1 VSAEPVD
8 VARLGR
14 LFGPPNQW
22 IIDRARSRLERGVS
36 LTGGLTLPD
45 PSDQQRVALAGL
57 LGRRLRSGRSLRV
70 DLADLD
76 AVVRDSGCAPN
87 LAAAVVAL
95 TGPVVDRAALA
106 AETAQG
112 WRAVLALADPLV
124 DARPVLGIWRER
136 LVATGLLRRLAGT
149 PQAGEA
155 LMAAAV
161 QVLDALPADSVPISV
176 FAARV
181 HGDGHGLDADR
192 PLSTLLLDAVALL
205 GRSTGTV
212 DGGDLADSADDGDM
226 AEADGADRGD
236 LAGSDGREVAGD
248 VGGDRVGDGPD
259 GVAGRSARSARSAE
273 WRREAWAEVGV
284 LVSELALPVL
294 TLGLPGDRH
303 SVTGRVL
310 ELWRAA
316 GEPVHLSLR
325 HLVRDP
331 PDLGALVGADVF
343 VCENPAVVSAAAD
356 RLGARCRP
364 LVCVGGMP
372 AAAAASL
379 LRLLAD
385 AEAVLRYH
393 GDFDWGGLAIA
404 NTVTTRFGAVPWRY
418 DRAHYERAL
427 RPGLATLTDRRIDA
441 RFDPDLADALG
452 EHRRRV
458 EEEAVL
464 DDLLAD
470 LIADPPADPGW
481 G

>member
-1 VSAEPVD
+1 MSTEPVIHHGATGFD
-8 VARLGR
+8 LTEVGTAVSGTVDLERLGR
-14 LFGPPNQW
+14 LFGPPTQW
-22 IIDRARSRLERGVS
+22 ILARARSRLERGGS
-36 LTGGLTLPD
+36 LTGALTLPD
-45 PSDQQRVALAGL
+45 PSEQQRVALAGL
-57 LGRRLRSGRSLRV
+57 LGRRPRSGRSLRV
-70 DLADLD
+70 DVDDLD
-76 AVVRDSGCAPN
+76 TVVRRSGCAPS

-106 AETAQG
+106 AEAARDWQ
-112 WRAVLALADPLV
+112 AVFALADPLV
-124 DARPVLGIWRER
+124 DARPALGAWRDR
-136 LVATGLLRRLAGT
+136 LGTTGLLRRLAGSREEG
-149 PQAGEA
+149 QA

-161 QVLDALPADSVPISV
+161 SVLGALPADGAPISV

-181 HGDGHGLDADR
+181 LGDGHGLDTDR
-192 PLSTLLLDAVALL
+192 PLSSLLLDAVALL
-205 GRSTGTV
+205 GRS
-212 DGGDLADSADDGDM
+212 LSADADDGD
-226 AEADGADRGD
+226 
-236 LAGSDGREVAGD
+236 AGD
-248 VGGDRVGDGPD
+248 DGPD
-259 GVAGRSARSARSAE
+259 ELVGRTARSAE
-273 WRREAWAEVGV
+273 WRREAWAAVGV

-294 TLGLPGDRH
+294 TLGLPGNRH

-310 ELWRAA
+310 DLWRGA

-325 HLVRDP
+325 QLVGDP
-331 PDLGALVGADVF
+331 PTLTALAGTAVF

-385 AEAVLRYH
+385 AGAVLRYH

-427 RPGLATLTDRRIDA
+427 RPGLARLTGRPVDA
-441 RFDPDLADALG
+441 RFDPDLSDALG
-452 EHRRRV
+452 EHRHRV

-470 LIADPPADPGW
+470 LGPTPPADPGDAPSVASRDPH
-481 G
+481 